1 MHASC
6 KHGNVPQ
13 GKRGLV
19 FHDAGSRQRKG
30 LIPTTGY
37 EKQGSVGRMEQN
49 RNPHPMR
56 LRIHVIGFPMDPGAD
71 RRGVGRTAVCAVT
84 WWE

>member
-1 MHASC
+1 
-6 KHGNVPQ
+6 
-13 GKRGLV
+13 
-19 FHDAGSRQRKG
+19 
-30 LIPTTGY
+30 
-37 EKQGSVGRMEQN
+37 MEQK

-71 RRGVGRTAVCAVT
+71 RRGVGRTEVCAVT